1 MPRLRNV
8 LPVVVLPVVVL
19 MVAACGQAPSPSP
32 SGTPVTSPSAVASS
46 SPAASAGDVL
56 VLTAGSKQL
65 PAGTYTLVGWY
76 EGEARITRSVVVPPG
91 GWAEIDLV
99 VP

>member
-1 MPRLRNV
+1 MTSDVPALELLATLDDFPV
-8 LPVVVLPVVVL
+8 LDFQELEA
-19 MVAACGQAPSPSP
+19 MVASLDLLALPEFEL
-32 SGTPVTSPSAVASS
+32 
-46 SPAASAGDVL
+46 PA
-56 VLTAGSKQL
+56 L